1 MNVVIFGKGFVGEA
15 TAKIFKDDVT
25 FHDPMK
31 DLIVSDFSKFDFAI
45 ICVPTPFGALGLD
58 HSEVEKCINLL
69 VEFKGCIVVR
79 STCEPT
85 FFDQHSK
92 VIHWPEF
99 LREKHHISD
108 ALNPKQVIL
117 GGPAVISVKLEQY
130 LKSLG
135 HSTRSTW
142 VITDQKTAAMIKLS
156 LNAALASKVIMFNVI
171 KEACEKTGASWS
183 AVKTCVGADPRIGTG
198 QTDVPGPDG
207 YSGFGGKCLPKD
219 TEALLNIL
227 EKNEFLSGLIE
238 YNKRV
243 RKD

>member
-25 FHDPMK
+25 FYDPMK

-45 ICVPTPFGALGLD
+45 ICVPTPFGASGLD

-183 AVKTCVGADPRIGTG
+183 AVKTCVGADPRIGAG